1 MNAIVTA
8 VAKEESVADI
18 VRDILKA
25 DERLAVRATQLAAE
39 GMFLEEPNEAQKKRR
54 EEYRNELYLQLSKK
68 AGGDAA
74 KAARLTAA
82 GWDDL
87 TGHEKKALQ
96 AARTRIKTQVDN
108 RWKRLKKT
116 AAVVAE
122 EAAAEEAAATGQPAP
137 AKAKK
142 TLMERWAAFEV
153 ESAKANKR
161 TPEIDPAAFAEW
173 HKACRET
180 LAAMIEKK

>member
-1 MNAIVTA
+1 MNAIVS
-8 VAKEESVADI
+8 VKVESVADI

-25 DERLAVRATQLAAE
+25 DERLATRAAQMANE
-39 GMFLEEPNEAQKKRR
+39 GMFLDEPSESQKKRR
-54 EEYRNELYLQLSKK
+54 EEYRTELYLQLSKK

-74 KAARLTAA
+74 KAARLTASQ
-82 GWDDL
+82 WDDL

-96 AARTRIKTQVDN
+96 SARTRIKAQVDN
-108 RWKRLKKT
+108 RWARLKKT
-116 AAVVAE
+116 AATTAE
-122 EAAAEEAAATGQPAP
+122 EAAAEEAAAAGQPQA

-142 TLMERWAAFEV
+142 TIMERWAAFEV

-161 TPEIDPAAFAEW
+161 TPEIDPTAFAEW
-173 HKACRET
+173 HKACREG